1 MQPRYSGTV
10 QDKLINRLERQEKRQ
25 IFQQD
30 RFFKFKLTEIHNRLL
45 QVLLM
50 EKVIETENPAAISDS
65 LLKCLKKALNSSQ
78 FDFDYFIAPIRGLV
92 PRPNRHSLYIT
103 QYIKEI
109 LINDPNVIE
118 IYGMDEEIYRIVNQ
132 VVSQVSIKF
141 ERTEEEILA
150 QLAHNKSLRPGTG
163 AYEIELDRL
172 NRKWGT
178 LRVVLDVSRHRDFMN
193 SWT

>member
-1 MQPRYSGTV
+1 MQSRYSGKV

-25 IFQQD
+25 IFQED

-50 EKVIETENPAAISDS
+50 EKIIETENPAAISDS
-65 LLKCLKKALNSSQ
+65 LHECLKKALNSSQ

-141 ERTEEEILA
+141 ERAEEEILA

-163 AYEIELDRL
+163 EYEIELDRL
-172 NRKWGT
+172 MRQKMGNPQ
-178 LRVVLDVSRHRDFMN
+178 S
-193 SWT
+193 SS